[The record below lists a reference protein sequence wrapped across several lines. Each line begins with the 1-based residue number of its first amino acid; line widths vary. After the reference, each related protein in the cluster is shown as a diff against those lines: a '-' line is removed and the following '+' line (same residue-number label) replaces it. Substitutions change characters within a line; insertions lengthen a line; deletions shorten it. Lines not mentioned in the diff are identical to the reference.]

1 MCAMSVPLL
10 THDQRVAASAKAVLI
25 RTKRASVK
33 QQLKSAQIS
42 LRDLLAVAVVDD
54 IVAGMK
60 VVSVLEALPGIGQ
73 VKAAAIMRK
82 CGVAPSRRLRGL
94 GPHQAAAL
102 CAVFDHRNR

>member
-1 MCAMSVPLL
+1 MPVPAL
-10 THDQRVAASAKAVLI
+10 THDQRVAASAKAVVI

-33 QQLKSAQIS
+33 QQLKCAQIT

-73 VKAAAIMRK
+73 VKAAAMMRE

-94 GPHQAAAL
+94 GTHQAAAL
-102 CAVFDHRNR
+102 CALLERRNR